1 MPAGSGAMTA
11 DRPPPPVI
19 AIVVALATE
28 RACVEEDMG
37 DDGVATLVLKQSG
50 PGPANAAGAARAA
63 ARSGAAALLSFGLAG
78 GLDPDLAPGTV
89 VIPERI
95 ILATGDALE
104 TDSAWRE
111 RIAAA
116 LGPGLVTDQGALLTV
131 DTPLDTP
138 ARKAR
143 AAETSGAVAADME
156 SGAIAAVAAEAG
168 LPTVAI
174 RVVTD
179 GASDS
184 LPPGVERWID
194 ATGRRRAAP
203 IAAAVLRPS
212 QWSVLARLSRRH
224 RVAQRALTRVARQLT
239 PTGFEFAPRP

>member
-11 DRPPPPVI
+11 DRPPPVI

-28 RACVEEDMG
+28 RACVEKGIG
-37 DDGVATLVLKQSG
+37 DDCAATLVLEQSG

-63 ARSGAAALLSFGLAG
+63 ARSGASALLSFGLAG
-78 GLDPDLAPGTV
+78 GLDPGLGPGTV

-95 ILATGDALE
+95 ILATGGTLE
-104 TDSAWRE
+104 TDAAWRE

-116 LGPGLVTDQGALLTV
+116 LGPGLASDRGALLTV
-131 DTPLDTP
+131 DTPLATP
-138 ARKAR
+138 ARKAA
-143 AAETSGAVAADME
+143 AAETTGAVAVDME

-168 LPTVAI
+168 LPTVAV
-174 RVVTD
+174 RVVAD
-179 GASDS
+179 GAADS

-203 IAAAVLRPS
+203 IAAAALRPS
-212 QWSVLARLSRRH
+212 RWPVLARLARRH
-224 RVAQRALTRVARQLT
+224 RVAQRALTRVAQRLT